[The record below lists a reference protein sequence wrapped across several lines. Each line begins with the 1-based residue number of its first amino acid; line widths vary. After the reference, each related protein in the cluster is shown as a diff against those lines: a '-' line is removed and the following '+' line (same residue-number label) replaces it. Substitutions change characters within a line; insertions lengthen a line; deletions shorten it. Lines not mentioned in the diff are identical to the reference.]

1 MVYIKAI
8 SPVYSYSTNDEEW
21 LPLVPCVE
29 APMSSRKA
37 PRSLDRKRQRASRST
52 KNVTFTRA
60 PYDLA
65 SLIRGLYHRVARQLD
80 LDPSYI
86 SRVAR
91 RERRSKIIEDALRR
105 ELSKIV
111 ENISKRRGRVARKA
125 AHKKGHRKAT
135 KKAGRKRK

>member
-1 MVYIKAI
+1 M
-8 SPVYSYSTNDEEW
+8 
-21 LPLVPCVE
+21 
-29 APMSSRKA
+29 
-37 PRSLDRKRQRASRST
+37 
-52 KNVTFTRA
+52 
-60 PYDLA
+60 
-65 SLIRGLYHRVARQLD
+65 ARQLD